1 MTKAE
6 LQGQVDAMEEAD
18 AVDAAPIELPEAWK
32 TFDDG
37 TPQPDWVALLRETRD
52 GPRR

>member
-1 MTKAE
+1 MTEAE
-6 LQGQVDAMEEAD
+6 SGERVAEA
-18 AVDAAPIELPEAWK
+18 VPVELPEEWK